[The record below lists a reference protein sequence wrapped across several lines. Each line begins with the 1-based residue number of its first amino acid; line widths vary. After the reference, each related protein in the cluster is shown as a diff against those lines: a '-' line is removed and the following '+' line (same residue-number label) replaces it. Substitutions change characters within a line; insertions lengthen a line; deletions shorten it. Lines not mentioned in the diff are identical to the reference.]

1 MVAVIGDIHGCY
13 YTLEKLYGSILKE
26 YGNIRI
32 ISIGDAIDRGNF
44 SRQVLDFIIAE
55 GLDFIPGN
63 HEYMMYHHYLMKYS
77 DMAYSW
83 PYNGM
88 QSTKLS
94 YNGSEDSLEPHL
106 MFIKNSP
113 LYLNL
118 DDCFISHAGI
128 SERFTEILDAN
139 GEIIEEKL
147 DSTIH
152 KFVTTDE
159 GVLWNREHLLNL
171 GKLQIVGHT
180 KQQEVTFV
188 EDTNGLYID
197 TGACAGNKLSAV
209 IIENNKILEILSE
222 KTDFNDIF

>member
-1 MVAVIGDIHGCY
+1 M
-13 YTLEKLYGSILKE
+13 KE
-26 YGNIRI
+26 LIKMRREHSVFSKGQETVNMFLQYERI
-32 ISIGDAIDRGNF
+32 IID
-44 SRQVLDFIIAE
+44 L
-55 GLDFIPGN
+55 L
-63 HEYMMYHHYLMKYS
+63 
-77 DMAYSW
+77 
-83 PYNGM
+83 
-88 QSTKLS
+88 
-94 YNGSEDSLEPHL
+94 
-106 MFIKNSP
+106 KNE
-113 LYLNL
+113 
-118 DDCFISHAGI
+118 F
-128 SERFTEILDAN
+128 EN